1 MSFEIPLRDQTIHFL
16 DIVNLTDAQQTVIL
30 EASPS
35 KTFEEWMM
43 LDKGLKIQLT
53 IEQRETVLR
62 LKNGL
67 VASKDNRELVKGDI
81 IIFSRYARERI
92 AVRVDKL
99 PKEAP
104 PTFDSILLVIQLV
117 IESDIVDHQAEW
129 KGFTNLAYTLIHA
142 GYGEKFKITVSF
154 EMVDREHIKVITVTN
169 EHISKL
175 TTSLMDLPEIGD
187 KLRAFK
193 QELGGMDS

>member
-1 MSFEIPLRDQTIHFL
+1 MSFKIPLCDQIIHFK
-16 DIVNLTDAQQTVIL
+16 DIVNLTDAQQSIIL

-53 IEQRETVLR
+53 IEQRDTVLK

-67 VASKDNRELVKGDI
+67 VASKDSRELVKGDI
-81 IIFSRYARERI
+81 IIFSRHARERI

-99 PKEAP
+99 PKGTP

-129 KGFTNLAYTLIHA
+129 KGFANLAYTLIHT
-142 GYGEKFKITVSF
+142 GYGEKFKISVSF

-169 EHISKL
+169 EHISEL
-175 TTSLMDLPEIGD
+175 TTSLMDTPEIRN
-187 KLRAFK
+187 KLRVFK
-193 QELGGMDS
+193 RELLGLDS